1 MKTIGLTG
9 GIASGKSMV
18 ARVLQEMGAV
28 LLSADKIGHQ
38 IIEPGKTAYYDL
50 IDNFGKEILNADGT
64 INRKELG
71 GIVFKDPQKLQ
82 LLNQLTHPPIMQEIK
97 LKLAQIEQEQPEAIV
112 VMEIPLL
119 YETRME
125 KLFDQVWVVWVDR
138 ETQIKRLMA
147 RDAIDRSD
155 AISRIDSQMPLDEK
169 ARRADLVIDNCGS
182 IEETIAKATRYFNNI

>member
-18 ARVLQEMGAV
+18 ARALQEMEAV
-28 LLSADKIGHQ
+28 LLSADEIGHQ
-38 IIEPGKTAYYDL
+38 VIEPGKTAYYDL
-50 IDNFGKEILNADGT
+50 IDASGKEIVNTDGT

-82 LLNQLTHPPIMQEIK
+82 LLNQLTHPSIMQEIK
-97 LKLAQIEQEQPEAIV
+97 LKLAQIEQEQPNAIV

>member
-71 GIVFKDPQKLQ
+71 GIVFKDPQKLK

-155 AISRIDSQMPLDEK
+155 AISRIYSQMPLDEK

>member
-9 GIASGKSMV
+9 GIASGKSVV
-18 ARVLQEMGAV
+18 ARALQEMGAV
-28 LLSADKIGHQ
+28 LISADKIGHQ
-38 IIEPGKTAYYDL
+38 VIEPGKAAYHNL
-50 IDNFGKEILNADGT
+50 IEAFGIGILNPDRR
-64 INRKELG
+64 INRKKLG
-71 GIVFKDPQKLQ
+71 DIVFKDPQKLQ

-97 LKLAQIEQEQPEAIV
+97 LKLAQIQQEQPAAIV

-138 ETQIKRLMA
+138 DTQIERLMA

-155 AISRIDSQMPLDEK
+155 AIRRIDSQMPLNEK
-169 ARRADLVIDNCGS
+169 ARRADLLIDNRGS
-182 IEETIAKATRYFNNI
+182 IEETVATTTRIFNNI

>member
-9 GIASGKSMV
+9 GIASGKSVV
-18 ARVLQEMGAV
+18 ARALQEMGAV
-28 LLSADKIGHQ
+28 LISADKIGHQ
-38 IIEPGKTAYYDL
+38 VIEPGKAAYHNL
-50 IDNFGKEILNADGT
+50 IEAFGKGILNPDRR
-64 INRKELG
+64 INRKKLG
-71 GIVFKDPQKLQ
+71 DIVFKDPQKLQ

-97 LKLAQIEQEQPEAIV
+97 LKLAQIQQEQPAAIV

-138 ETQIKRLMA
+138 DTQIERLMA

-155 AISRIDSQMPLDEK
+155 AIRRIDSQMPLNEK
-169 ARRADLVIDNCGS
+169 ARRADLLIDNRGS
-182 IEETIAKATRYFNNI
+182 IEETVATTTRIFNNI